1 MGTKRLEGLTDGI
14 FAIVMTINILS
25 LMFIAL
31 IPISA
36 YLPVQFNQIQTA
48 VLIFEAHVFVI
59 QLLYFIEWVY
69 ATKNKLFN
77 EELNQDS
84 VKIIFNK
91 NMAVPVGTVIC
102 MGLSFLNLQLS
113 ILMLFIIPIIA
124 LRYKEKEL
132 GPNLRFQ

>member
-1 MGTKRLEGLTDGI
+1 
-14 FAIVMTINILS
+14 
-25 LMFIAL
+25 MFIAL

-36 YLPVQFNQIQTA
+36 YLLVQFNQIQTA

-77 EELNQDS
+77 EELNEDS
-84 VKIIFNK
+84 IKIIFNK
-91 NMAVPVGTVIC
+91 NMAVPVGTIIC

-124 LRYKEKEL
+124 LRYKEL